1 MTIRNVLALAVALAA
16 AASGCATGIQQTTEG
31 DRPEDRETTTTV
43 RLHTS
48 DADVRLA
55 AGRDAASHGDFALA
69 LSEFRAVYRNQFATR
84 EQRAQALYQ
93 IALVQTN
100 ALYLKRD
107 DQAAVATLRKLLDEF
122 PDSEWRDEAEQ
133 MLFSLGELPNR

>member
-1 MTIRNVLALAVALAA
+1 MTTRHALALLVLAAVTA
-16 AASGCATGIQQTTEG
+16 GCATGSQQTTEG

-43 RLHTS
+43 QLHTN
-48 DADVRLA
+48 DAEIRLT
-55 AGRDAASHGDFALA
+55 AGRDAASRGDYSRA
-69 LSEFRAVYRNQFATR
+69 LSEFRTVYRNQFAKP

-93 IALVQTN
+93 IALVQSN
-100 ALYLKRD
+100 ALYLQRD
-107 DQAAVATLRKLLDEF
+107 NQAAVATLRKLLDEF